1 MLSNINFLAATAA
14 ALSAFLL
21 GGIWYSPLLF
31 GNTWVKESGLTL
43 EKCQHGHKKG
53 VFTIAIFLSFIA
65 AFSFAFALGPNP
77 NLNHALLTA
86 CVVGIGWIATSIGI
100 NYAFAAR
107 SLKLFLIDSGY
118 HFFQFIFYALILGL
132 WH

>member
-100 NYAFAAR
+100 NY
-107 SLKLFLIDSGY
+107 
-118 HFFQFIFYALILGL
+118 
-132 WH
+132 